1 MASSVLDNIK
11 RTTQQT
17 IDGFR
22 KWDIDAIMAPRAD
35 NCTYQ
40 ALPKSLGLPPLNNK
54 EYREW
59 YTAEIIPLMQN
70 FDVEVHTT
78 LHDAEARK
86 SMIHGFSTA
95 TSPVGPYRMELCLMM
110 SFNEAGDKVVK
121 MEEMFDSAY
130 HGDLMS
136 KLQEMA
142 GQAK

>member
-1 MASSVLDNIK
+1 MTSSVLDNIK

-22 KWDIDAIMAPRAD
+22 KWDIDAIMAPRAE

-40 ALPKSLGLPPLNNK
+40 ALPKSLGLPPHNNK
-54 EYREW
+54 DYPRRSQ
-59 YTAEIIPLMQN
+59 LSLQ
-70 FDVEVHTT
+70 VEVHTI
-78 LHDAEARK
+78 LHDAEAKK

-95 TSPVGPYRMELCLMM
+95 TSPAGPYRMELCLMM
-110 SFNEAGDKVVK
+110 SFNETGDKVVK

-130 HGDLMS
+130 YGDLMS
-136 KLQEMA
+136 KLQAMA